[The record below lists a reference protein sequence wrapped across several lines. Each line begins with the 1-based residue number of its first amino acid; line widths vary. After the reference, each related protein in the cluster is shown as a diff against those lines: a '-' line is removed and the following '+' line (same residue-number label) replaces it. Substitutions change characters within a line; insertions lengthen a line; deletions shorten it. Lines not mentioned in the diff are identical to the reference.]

1 MRRRI
6 VLLALLLLAM
16 AVAGCWYGRLP
27 DIYGGAFRGSGGQ
40 AATAAPAEPT
50 APQAPGAEPASPTA
64 SADQPTEQ
72 PAPAPQPEPQPAQP
86 TTVTDSNVTI
96 TRTVTRAPT
105 YPSSPFVAT
114 YPTSRDGTHHVC
126 KSFTQSTDNKNDC
139 MVHCRAQLMSVGSCS
154 CMELEKCPA
163 GIDVVD

>member
-1 MRRRI
+1 MRRRL
-6 VLLALLLLAM
+6 VLPGLLLL
-16 AVAGCWYGRLP
+16 VLGITGCWYGKLP
-27 DIYGGAFRGSGGQ
+27 DLYGGAFRGGDGQ
-40 AATAAPAEPT
+40 VAAAAPAEPA
-50 APQAPGAEPASPTA
+50 APQPPGAEEAPVAA
-64 SADQPTEQ
+64 AAD
-72 PAPAPQPEPQPAQP
+72 PAPAPAPEPEPQPVQP

-96 TRTVTRAPT
+96 THTVTRAPT

-114 YPTSRDGTHHVC
+114 YPTSRGGTAHVC
-126 KSFTQSTDNKNDC
+126 KSFTRSTDNKNDC